1 MASSGQLRRLLFSL
15 SNLHLALFSLL
26 LVLTSFP
33 ATTESK
39 ATLSAHQK
47 AQCSVLY
54 PQSIFKPFRQPHPK
68 FDQTFGT
75 GTCPLPIDDT
85 TAQEDNPLSYSP
97 WSHVPTCV
105 LADPKLSAR
114 KNVPTR
120 KYCVFTNSH
129 HEARGVSIITTPE
142 TAASVIALLDE
153 KTNSTAAIMSRSK
166 ELAFDPPWKIME
178 MPNKGG
184 LGVIATRKIKRY
196 EEIMIDHA
204 TMVVD
209 IKFASVVLAFKG
221 YRLLHLAADQLRD
234 PDSIYSLAKSTEMA
248 ADEVE
253 NVVRTNSFSTTLG
266 EDEDHMAIYPLVSR
280 INHACKPNAFTRW
293 IIRSQSTSIA
303 ALRDIEPGEEI
314 TISCPFL
321 PSPFCTQTIPP
332 NQESDLPLG
341 LTHSERQ
348 RRLQRWS
355 FTCSCALCTAP
366 QETISASDKQRT
378 EIEDAR
384 DKAIEAFKY
393 GRPYEAISLTKKILN
408 LIPSEEL
415 YPWESEQYEN
425 LARVYWLMGDK
436 KTGDSYARLSLRKLA
451 EQGFIDAARKEYFDL
466 LVKEFKEDV
475 GMDAGG
481 IIHGKKNK

>member
-1 MASSGQLRRLLFSL
+1 MVSTGQPRHALFSFSL
-15 SNLHLALFSLL
+15 SNLQLTLFSLVFL
-26 LVLTSFP
+26 LTSFP
-33 ATTESK
+33 ATAESK
-39 ATLSAHQK
+39 ANLSAHLK

-97 WSHVPTCV
+97 WSHMPTCV
-105 LADPKLSAR
+105 MADPKLSAR

-142 TAASVIALLDE
+142 TAASIIALLDE
-153 KTNSTAAIMSRSK
+153 KTNSTAALMARSK

-293 IIRSQSTSIA
+293 ILRSQSTSIA

-314 TISCPFL
+314 TISY
-321 PSPFCTQTIPP
+321 
-332 NQESDLPLG
+332 LPLG

-355 FTCSCALCTAP
+355 FTCSCSLCKAP
-366 QETISASDKQRT
+366 QETISTSDKQRT

-393 GRPYEAISLTKKILN
+393 GRPYEAISLTKKVLS

>member
-1 MASSGQLRRLLFSL
+1 MGLKSETLVWIAS
-15 SNLHLALFSLL
+15 
-26 LVLTSFP
+26 T
-33 ATTESK
+33 
-39 ATLSAHQK
+39 
-47 AQCSVLY
+47 
-54 PQSIFKPFRQPHPK
+54 
-68 FDQTFGT
+68 GT
-75 GTCPLPIDDT
+75 RTCPLPIDDT

-97 WSHVPTCV
+97 WSHIPTCV
-105 LADPKLSAR
+105 MADPKLSAR
-114 KNVPTR
+114 KSVPTR

-142 TAASVIALLDE
+142 TAASMISLLDE
-153 KTNSTAAIMSRSK
+153 KTNSTAALMSRSK

-204 TMVVD
+204 TMLLD

-266 EDEDHMAIYPLVSR
+266 GDEDHMAIYPLVSVCYNFTPFSEVKCLDMR

-314 TISCPFL
+314 TISY
-321 PSPFCTQTIPP
+321 
-332 NQESDLPLG
+332 LPLG

-348 RRLQRWS
+348 RRLQKWS
-355 FTCSCALCTAP
+355 FTCSCSLCTAP
-366 QETISASDKQRT
+366 EEIISASDKQRT
-378 EIEDAR
+378 EIEDYR
-384 DKAIEAFKY
+384 DKAIEAFKH

-425 LARVYWLMGDK
+425 LARVYWLIGDK